1 MEKKVF
7 VFIFI
12 FLKKKSYKHNFTMF
26 KSIRTFIGAK
36 NFQESSN
43 FYKDLG
49 FSELIISENMS
60 FFKVDENLGFYL
72 QRAFVKDWVDNSMLF
87 LEVDDIEA
95 YLKEIESKNLTEKYK
110 KVKLSKIVDNDW
122 GRELFLHD
130 PSGILWHIGS
140 FY

>member
-1 MEKKVF
+1 
-7 VFIFI
+7 
-12 FLKKKSYKHNFTMF
+12 MF
-26 KSIRTFIGAK
+26 KSVRTFIGAK

-49 FSELIISENMS
+49 FSELIVSDNMS
-60 FFKVDENLGFYL
+60 FFKVDEKLGFYL
-72 QRAFVKDWVDNSMLF
+72 QRAFVKDWVNNSMLF

-122 GRELFLHD
+122 GKEFFLHD
-130 PSGILWHIGS
+130 PSGILWHIGC

>member
-1 MEKKVF
+1 
-7 VFIFI
+7 
-12 FLKKKSYKHNFTMF
+12 MF

-95 YLKEIESKNLTEKYK
+95 YLNEIESKNLTEKYK

-122 GRELFLHD
+122 GREFFLHD
-130 PSGILWHIGS
+130 PSGILWHIGC